1 MNREIIKTKLDDGT
15 NEYLI
20 VDIIDK
26 LKTLKENRKSKISSA
41 EIRNMLGNFTDNA
54 TGQNYLDEVT
64 RDNAIK
70 ARVYDSVF
78 KSTNRITVTQIG
90 VSE

>member
-26 LKTLKENRKSKISSA
+26 LKTLKENRKSKISSV
-41 EIRNMLGNFTDNA
+41 EIRNMLGNFTDNV
-54 TGQNYLDEVT
+54 TDQNYLDEVT

-78 KSTNRITVTQIG
+78 KSTNQVTVTPIG
-90 VSE
+90 GSE